1 MSAKKTTLFL
11 SIVVLL
17 VLVMASVAHAELS
30 PTLAVTSL
38 FADIT
43 AGNVDEAVALF
54 AEDAVITNGITGES
68 HTGIAE
74 IEETINTWYHP
85 GRRFEVVAADEE
97 GNTIRLHV
105 ECSDHGVVWPS
116 QLMTADMRDEQIQ
129 SLRLDSMRLLYW
141 PRVARIAGS

>member
-1 MSAKKTTLFL
+1 MSAKKITLFL

-17 VLVMASVAHAELS
+17 VLVLATVAHAELS

-74 IEETINTWYHP
+74 IEETLNTWYHP

-97 GNTIRLHV
+97 GDTARLHV
-105 ECSDHGVVWPS
+105 ECSDHNVVWLS
-116 QLMTADMRDEQIQ
+116 QFMTAEMGDEQIQ
-129 SLRLDSMRLLYW
+129 SLRLDSIHLLYW
-141 PRVARIAGS
+141 PQVARKAGS